1 MNLGGIFLVLFGLW
15 IAIGLG
21 YAESWSGVC
30 CQWYPL
36 TVAIGLVIAGVG
48 GILLL
53 PDMTGNP
60 NNVNSYSHT
69 PNQAM
74 NTKPSEMKCLCNRCN
89 KIWYLDANE
98 LEDLQSRFQ
107 AAQGYNKSGFN
118 ISMLTALFDPRLSAQ
133 MTTSSVVASGS
144 LLSLKKE
151 IEEKT
156 KCPNCNSKDI
166 SRDVVEMEKQNEKTQ
181 ISETKKTKVKTFK
194 KTNKSEKNVS
204 DSNNNLQKNK
214 LQNLKDLKE
223 LYDEELI
230 DIDEFKQMKKEIL
243 GK

>member
-1 MNLGGIFLVLFGLW
+1 MNIGGIFLVLFGLW

-36 TVAIGLVIAGVG
+36 TVAIGLVIAGAG
-48 GILLL
+48 GFLLL
-53 PDMTGNP
+53 PDMTENP
-60 NNVNSYSHT
+60 TSVSNYPRT

-89 KIWYLDANE
+89 KIWYLDSNE
-98 LEDLQSRFQ
+98 IEDLQNRFQ
-107 AAQGYNKSGFN
+107 TAQGYNKSGFN

-166 SRDVVEMEKQNEKTQ
+166 SREIVEMG
-181 ISETKKTKVKTFK
+181 VKIDFK
-194 KTNKSEKNVS
+194 KDPSENVTGRTNNSG
-204 DSNNNLQKNK
+204 NLAK
-214 LQNLKDLKE
+214 LKDLKE
-223 LYDEELI
+223 LYDEGLI
-230 DIDEFKQMKKEIL
+230 DDAEFKQMKKEIL
-243 GK
+243 NK

>member
-1 MNLGGIFLVLFGLW
+1 MNLAGILLVLFGLW

-36 TVAIGLVIAGVG
+36 TVAIGLVIAGAG

-53 PDMTGNP
+53 PDMAGNP
-60 NNVNSYSHT
+60 TNVNSYSRT
-69 PNQAM
+69 PNQPM

-89 KIWYLDANE
+89 KIWYLDSNE
-98 LEDLQSRFQ
+98 IEDLQSRFQ
-107 AAQGYNKSGFN
+107 AAQGYNQSGFN

-144 LLSLKKE
+144 LLALKRE

-166 SRDVVEMEKQNEKTQ
+166 SREIVEMGVKMDVDKT
-181 ISETKKTKVKTFK
+181 SEEETGTD
-194 KTNKSEKNVS
+194 NSG
-204 DSNNNLQKNK
+204 NLAK
-214 LQNLKDLKE
+214 LKDLKE
-223 LYDEELI
+223 LYDEGLI
-230 DIDEFKQMKKEIL
+230 DGAEFKQMKKEIL
-243 GK
+243 E

>member
-1 MNLGGIFLVLFGLW
+1 MNIGGILLVLFGLW

-53 PDMTGNP
+53 PDMAGNP
-60 NNVNSYSHT
+60 TNVNNYPRT

-89 KIWYLDANE
+89 KIWYLDSNE
-98 LEDLQSRFQ
+98 IEDLQSRFQ

-144 LLSLKKE
+144 LLVLKKE

-166 SRDVVEMEKQNEKTQ
+166 SREIVEMGVKINVDKP
-181 ISETKKTKVKTFK
+181 SKGKAETD
-194 KTNKSEKNVS
+194 NSG
-204 DSNNNLQKNK
+204 NLAK
-214 LQNLKDLKE
+214 LKDLKE
-223 LYDEELI
+223 LYDEGLI
-230 DIDEFKQMKKEIL
+230 DGAEFKQMKREIL
-243 GK
+243 NK

>member
-1 MNLGGIFLVLFGLW
+1 MNIGGIFLVLFGLW

-53 PDMTGNP
+53 PDMAGNP
-60 NNVNSYSHT
+60 TNVNNYSRT

-89 KIWYLDANE
+89 KIWYLDSNE
-98 LEDLQSRFQ
+98 IEDLQSRFQ

-144 LLSLKKE
+144 LLALKRE

-166 SRDVVEMEKQNEKTQ
+166 SREIVDMGVKMDANRPNQGKT
-181 ISETKKTKVKTFK
+181 ETD
-194 KTNKSEKNVS
+194 NSG
-204 DSNNNLQKNK
+204 NLAK
-214 LQNLKDLKE
+214 LKDLKE
-223 LYDEELI
+223 LYDEGLI
-230 DIDEFKQMKKEIL
+230 DGAEFKQMKKEIL
-243 GK
+243 E

>member
-1 MNLGGIFLVLFGLW
+1 MNIGGIFLVLFGLW

-36 TVAIGLVIAGVG
+36 TVAIGLVIAGAG
-48 GILLL
+48 GFLLL
-53 PDMTGNP
+53 PDMTENP
-60 NNVNSYSHT
+60 TNVNSYSHT
-69 PNQAM
+69 PNRAM

-89 KIWYLDANE
+89 KIWYLDSNE
-98 LEDLQSRFQ
+98 IEDLQNRFQ

-166 SRDVVEMEKQNEKTQ
+166 SREIVEMG
-181 ISETKKTKVKTFK
+181 VKIDFK
-194 KTNKSEKNVS
+194 KDPSENVTGRTNNSG
-204 DSNNNLQKNK
+204 NLAK
-214 LQNLKDLKE
+214 LKDLKE
-223 LYDEELI
+223 LYDEGLI
-230 DIDEFKQMKKEIL
+230 DDAEFKQMKKEIL
-243 GK
+243 NK

>member
-36 TVAIGLVIAGVG
+36 TVAIGLVIAGFG

-166 SRDVVEMEKQNEKTQ
+166 SRDVVDLIWFPTGGGKTEAYLLLSAFS
-181 ISETKKTKVKTFK
+181 IFFTRL
-194 KTNKSEKNVS
+194 KSIKNGDDDGLNVFMRYT
-204 DSNNNLQKNK
+204 LRTC
-214 LQNLKDLKE
+214 L
-223 LYDEELI
+223 LYTSPSPRDR
-230 DIDEFKQMKKEIL
+230 
-243 GK
+243 G

>member
-1 MNLGGIFLVLFGLW
+1 MNLAGILLVLFGLW

-36 TVAIGLVIAGVG
+36 TVAIGLVIAGAG

-53 PDMTGNP
+53 PDMAGNP
-60 NNVNSYSHT
+60 TNVNSYSRT

-89 KIWYLDANE
+89 KIWYLDSNE
-98 LEDLQSRFQ
+98 IEDLQSRFQ
-107 AAQGYNKSGFN
+107 AAQGYNQSGFN

-144 LLSLKKE
+144 LLALKRE

-166 SRDVVEMEKQNEKTQ
+166 SREIVDMGVKMDANRPNQGKT
-181 ISETKKTKVKTFK
+181 ETD
-194 KTNKSEKNVS
+194 NSG
-204 DSNNNLQKNK
+204 NLAK
-214 LQNLKDLKE
+214 LKDLKE
-223 LYDEELI
+223 LYDEGLI
-230 DIDEFKQMKKEIL
+230 DDAEFKQMKKEIL
-243 GK
+243 NK